1 MTKAVFNNKRNG
13 VIMTFRTSINSNS
26 NPKNFLKRG
35 LKSMFPNYEE
45 EKKNPPVDT
54 DETKRIKESS

>member
-1 MTKAVFNNKRNG
+1 MAKAVFNDKKNG
-13 VIMTFRTSINSNS
+13 VTMTFRTSINSNG
-26 NPKNFLKRG
+26 NPKDFLKRG

-45 EKKNPPVDT
+45 EKKNPPVET

>member
-1 MTKAVFNNKRNG
+1 
-13 VIMTFRTSINSNS
+13 MTFRTSINSNS

-45 EKKNPPVDT
+45 DKKNLPVDT
-54 DETKRIKESS
+54 DETKKNKESS